1 MRGADAGARRG
12 VGGKMSWKNKVYH
25 ARSALSAAARR
36 GEEERTDGEDESG
49 GCFGSVSGMVCGGRG
64 GRDGRSV
71 RKSKRERERKREREK
86 RGGGEIA
93 GVR

>member
-49 GCFGSVSGMVCGGRG
+49 GCFGSVSGMVCGGRAG
-64 GRDGRSV
+64 GGMAGRYAKV
-71 RKSKRERERKREREK
+71 REKERERGRER
-86 RGGGEIA
+86 RGGGEKSR
-93 GVR
+93 G